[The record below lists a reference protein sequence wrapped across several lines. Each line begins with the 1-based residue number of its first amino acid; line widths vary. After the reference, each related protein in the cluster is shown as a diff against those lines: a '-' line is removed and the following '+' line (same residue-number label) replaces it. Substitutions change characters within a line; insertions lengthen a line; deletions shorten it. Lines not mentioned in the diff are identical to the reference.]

1 MTITF
6 SDKPSRYY
14 KTSIIK
20 HHPDLPSWKIPA
32 TRMMIPVKKASSVAM
47 SLLPSMPYSC
57 VIIAMMAV
65 GPIVTARDE
74 PKMQYTKQPTNE
86 LYKPYWKRRQRFVRN
101 RVAGDFEGF
110 DNKLQGCWC

>member
-1 MTITF
+1 MTITI
-6 SDKPSRYY
+6 SHKPSRYY
-14 KTSIIK
+14 KPPVIA
-20 HHPDLPSWKIPA
+20 HPPNSPSWKMPA

-86 LYKPYWKRRQRFVRN
+86 LYKPYWKRR
-101 RVAGDFEGF
+101 
-110 DNKLQGCWC
+110 